1 MPNGGTSLPLQSV
14 ALPRLGANL
23 AKGRKMN
30 ELIRK
35 IELILIETGQ
45 HDKNFKLGDPIKY
58 MPCEVAK
65 ILREHIDELRSVL
78 T

>member
-1 MPNGGTSLPLQSV
+1 
-14 ALPRLGANL
+14 
-23 AKGRKMN
+23 MN

-65 ILREHIDELRSVL
+65 ILREHVDELRSVL
-78 T
+78 A